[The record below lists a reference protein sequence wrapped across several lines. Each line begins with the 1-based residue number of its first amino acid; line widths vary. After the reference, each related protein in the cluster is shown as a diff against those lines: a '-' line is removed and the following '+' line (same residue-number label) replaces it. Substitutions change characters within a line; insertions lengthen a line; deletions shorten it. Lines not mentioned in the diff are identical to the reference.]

1 MALWT
6 LVLMGMRVLLMF
18 LLAEDL
24 QLKEELLLLK
34 QPSVGGVHGWR
45 RRFFCLLVWWD
56 ILVVLELL
64 HFGFDIFGLFVAV
77 LVGHFGLL
85 C

>member
-1 MALWT
+1 M
-6 LVLMGMRVLLMF
+6 LLMF

-24 QLKEELLLLK
+24 QLQEELLLL
-34 QPSVGGVHGWR
+34 QEPSVGGVHGWGR
-45 RRFFCLLVWWD
+45 RLFCFLVRWD

-64 HFGFDIFGLFVAV
+64 HFGLDIFGLFVAV

-85 C
+85 DSIGCIVKEQ